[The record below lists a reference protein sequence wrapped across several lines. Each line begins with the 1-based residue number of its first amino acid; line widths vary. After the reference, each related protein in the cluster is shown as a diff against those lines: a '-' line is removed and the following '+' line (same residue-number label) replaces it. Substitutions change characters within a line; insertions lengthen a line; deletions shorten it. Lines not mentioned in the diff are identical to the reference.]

1 MTGRAHFRHLLKVS
15 DLDPQ
20 EIHDIFELTEKV
32 RRDPEDFGERLSRK
46 TVGLLFEKASTRTR
60 LSFEAGVHQMGGD
73 TVFMG
78 GDSQLSRGE
87 TIEDLLGFEIADL
100 KEVTHMGSPRHVPT
114 PESAEKILL
123 ATDRKSSVSS

>member
-1 MTGRAHFRHLLKVS
+1 MTGRAHVRHLLKVS
-15 DLDPQ
+15 DLEPQ
-20 EIHDIFELTEKV
+20 EILDIFELTEKV

-60 LSFEAGVHQMGGD
+60 LSFESGVHQMGGD

-87 TIEDLLGFEIADL
+87 TIEDTARVAPALISLDSVLGSLARAMME
-100 KEVTHMGSPRHVPT
+100 SPGLSRRELIV
-114 PESAEKILL
+114 I
-123 ATDRKSSVSS
+123 